1 MSWIKSLLNVD
12 GKSNRAEFSLFFVLL
27 LLSFSVG
34 LFFMFADDNSGHDIF
49 WVLIGVYF
57 LFKSLYLIF
66 FILAFLYGRALFRR
80 LNDIGADRV
89 YGLLIISLMSA
100 SVCMIFTFNDVC
112 KILSAVFMGLFVIA
126 NLFLMFIKGKETI
139 SKTAYDRFVL
149 NRLKYIILTVFGN
162 VALCCIGSL
171 FIKLFIELFDS
182 FPAFAGWIYL
192 SISVIYNIIVAGM
205 RLRDMGY
212 NFLWSLVAVLPIT
225 NLFAFILMALGKSAE
240 REKLDVIETE

>member
-34 LFFMFADDNSGHDIF
+34 LFFMFIDDNSGHDIF

-89 YGLLIISLMSA
+89 YGLLIISFMSV
-100 SVCMIFTFNDVC
+100 SVCLIFTFNDVC
-112 KILSAVFMGLFVIA
+112 KILSAVFMGLFVIT

-162 VALCCIGSL
+162 VVLCCIGSL
-171 FIKLFIELFDS
+171 FIKLLIELFD
-182 FPAFAGWIYL
+182 
-192 SISVIYNIIVAGM
+192 
-205 RLRDMGY
+205 
-212 NFLWSLVAVLPIT
+212 
-225 NLFAFILMALGKSAE
+225 K
-240 REKLDVIETE
+240 